1 MQFVCV
7 VVVVVVVVVW
17 LLLLL
22 LFLFSVDVFFN
33 LFEADCVESICYSSK
48 T

>member
-1 MQFVCV
+1 MHAVCFV
-7 VVVVVVVVVW
+7 VVFVVVVVW

-22 LFLFSVDVFFN
+22 LCFWWMFN
-33 LFEADCVESICYSSK
+33 LFEADCVKSICYSSK